1 MGWETATVVRA
12 AAGDRRAFDDLAERC
27 RPWVYGLC
35 FRLVGDRV
43 TAEDLAQEAL
53 LQAYRSLEQLRDP
66 SRFRPWLSRIAVNL
80 CRMHLR
86 QQAGRPEVLP
96 TSDMAASSETE
107 QGETPLPLR
116 EALTNVDATA
126 RRLLSLV
133 YVEGLSHQELAEV
146 LSLSASAV
154 KSRLHRARERLRK
167 EMLKMMTDEQR
178 ERLGLRGE
186 SAPARAVL
194 LVEPDEAVRERVRRA
209 LEKAGYQ
216 VTVAPDGEAALEAV
230 QARSARL
237 LILDKRCGTPHWTE
251 VLLLLQV
258 DVWAKENVQ
267 YGVLIDKGNQRD
279 ILLAWQ
285 GGAAF
290 CLTHPFDASEVVD
303 LVNRL
308 SEACP
313 ETAPHD

>member
-1 MGWETATVVRA
+1 MGWETAIVVRA
-12 AAGDRRAFDDLAERC
+12 AAGDRSAFDDLAERC

-35 FRLVGDRV
+35 FRLVRDRV
-43 TAEDLAQEAL
+43 TAEDLVQEAL

-66 SRFRPWLSRIAVNL
+66 DRFRPWLSRIAVNL

-86 QQAGRPEVLP
+86 QQAGRPDELP
-96 TSDMAASSETE
+96 ASDAAAS
-107 QGETPLPLR
+107 GEAKHGEPTLPLR
-116 EALTNVDATA
+116 EALTNIDAEG
-126 RRLLSLV
+126 RRLLRLF

-146 LSLSASAV
+146 LSLSAGAV

-178 ERLGLRGE
+178 ERLGLSDE

-194 LVEPDEAVRERVRRA
+194 LVEPDEAIREQVRKA

-216 VTVAPDGEAALEAV
+216 VTIAPDGEAALEAV
-230 QARSARL
+230 QARRARL

-251 VLLLLQV
+251 ALLLLQV
-258 DVWAKENVQ
+258 DAWAKENVQ
-267 YGVLIDKGNQRD
+267 YGVLIDRGNQRD

-290 CLTHPFDASEVVD
+290 CLTHPFDASELVD
-303 LVNRL
+303 LVKRL
-308 SEACP
+308 EA
-313 ETAPHD
+313 EER